1 MTTQAVAMKRRNFIT
16 ALAGA
21 AAWPLAARA
30 QQAQRMR
37 RIGVLTGRAADAES
51 REWVEAFKQR
61 LGQLSWSEGRNIS
74 IDVRADGDVERWQKR
89 VEETVA
95 SAPDVI
101 VAVGNPGV
109 TALLRET
116 RTIPVVFALVGD
128 PIGSGFVAS
137 FARPGG
143 NITGFM
149 HFEPA
154 MGAKWLEILK
164 TIAPSIT
171 RVLVLQLPE
180 VTANNEFVRNAQTA
194 GPSHAVSVSSAGVH
208 NAGDIERAMAALAAE
223 PNGGLIVLPNPVAS
237 THRALIADL
246 AIRHRLP
253 SISAFRYM
261 ADSGALASYGIDIN
275 DVFRKVAEY
284 ADRILKGEKPADL
297 PVQAPVKYELVINL
311 RTAKALGLAV
321 PPTLLARAD
330 EVIE

>member
-1 MTTQAVAMKRRNFIT
+1 MKRREFIT
-16 ALAGA
+16 LVGGA
-21 AAWPLAARA
+21 AATWPLAARA
-30 QQAQRMR
+30 QQAARIR
-37 RIGVLTGRAADAES
+37 RIGVLTGRAEDAES
-51 REWVEAFKQR
+51 TGWVAAFKQR
-61 LGQLSWSEGRNIS
+61 LGQLGWSEGRNVRV
-74 IDVRADGDVERWQKR
+74 DVRADGDVERWQTR
-89 VEETVA
+89 VDEMVA

-101 VAVGNPGV
+101 VVVGNPGV
-109 TALLRET
+109 AALLRDT

-128 PIGSGFVAS
+128 PVGSGFVAS
-137 FARPGG
+137 LARPGG

-171 RVLVLQLPE
+171 RALVLQLPE

-194 GPSHAVSVSSAGVH
+194 GPSHDVSVSSAGVH
-208 NAGDIERAMAALAAE
+208 NAGDIERAIAALTAE

-237 THRALIADL
+237 THRGLIAQL
-246 AIRHRLP
+246 AIRHRVP
-253 SISAFRYM
+253 TISAFRYM
-261 ADSGALASYGIDIN
+261 AESGALASYGIDIN
-275 DVFRKVAEY
+275 DVFRRVAEY
-284 ADRILKGEKPADL
+284 TDRILRGEKPADL

-311 RTAKALGLAV
+311 GTAKALGIAV